1 VRRRAFITALG
12 SAAAGPVVARSQRRS
27 VPLVAFLSPRTDE
40 TNIGAFQ
47 RGLCELGDIEG
58 QNITPETR
66 PADGDNARLPAL
78 AWQPASTR
86 YRGTI
91 AGPDGHVGPDLAG
104 DLVRRQA
111 AVIFATG
118 GPPAIRAGMAATKTI
133 PIVFTVGADPVQQGL
148 VASLGRPGGLRMLVG
163 VLNASALNWS
173 PSCC

>member
-1 VRRRAFITALG
+1 MRRRAFITVLG

-133 PIVFTVGADPVQQGL
+133 PSFLQSVLILCSKAWSLASVGR
-148 VASLGRPGGLRMLVG
+148 VASGCL
-163 VLNASALNWS
+163 SACLMQAL
-173 PSCC
+173 